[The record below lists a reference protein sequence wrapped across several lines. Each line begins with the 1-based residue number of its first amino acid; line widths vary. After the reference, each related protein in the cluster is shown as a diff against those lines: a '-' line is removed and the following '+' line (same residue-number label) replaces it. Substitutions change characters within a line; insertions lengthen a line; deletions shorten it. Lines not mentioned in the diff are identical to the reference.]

1 MQNIQIAKI
10 FNELAD
16 LLEIEGE
23 NPFKVRAYRF
33 AARTI
38 SSLGRE
44 LEDMIKEG
52 KDLTLLPSIGKE
64 IAAKIE
70 QIIKT
75 GKLEKL
81 ERLKKQIPPSL
92 IALLPIE
99 GLGAKKIRQLYDA
112 LHIQTVQEL
121 IEAAKSHKI
130 SEIKGFGPKTEQK
143 ILEGLILR
151 KQSGKRFLYAD
162 AKPYADELKVYLQK
176 AFGVEDV
183 EIAGSFRRR
192 KESVGDLDIVCSAVE
207 PAKVIDHFC
216 HFDKTQR
223 IVVAGDTRATIVL
236 ENNLQVDLRV
246 VQKSSFGSA
255 LHYFTGSK
263 DHVIKIRQISQDMG
277 LKVNEYGI
285 FKKDKKLA
293 GEDEEGVYRLF
304 DLEWITPELREN
316 RGEIEA
322 AKSDT
327 LPKLITENEIKGDL
341 HLHSTYGNGSN
352 SIEELAKR
360 AIELGYSYI
369 AIADH
374 SYMIGIDKKR
384 AFEQFDMIDHLNS
397 EFEKLHIFKSM
408 DIDILEDG
416 SIGVDREIL
425 QRLDFGIASIRDR
438 FDLNKDEQTKR
449 VIKALKNRYIK
460 IISHPTCRII
470 NEYPP
475 CEIDLDEVF
484 KVAKEEGKYLEIS
497 SNPSR
502 LDLDDVHIKRGV
514 ESGVK
519 FVISSDA
526 HDVASMGNMEYGVNQ
541 ARRGWAEKK
550 DVVNSLSLGNLTK
563 YLCIS

>member
-23 NPFKVRAYRF
+23 NPFKVRAYRY

-81 ERLKKQIPPSL
+81 EKLKKKIPPSL

-99 GLGAKKIRQLYDA
+99 GLGPKKIKRLYDA
-112 LHIQTVQEL
+112 LQIQTVQEL
-121 IEAAKSHKI
+121 IDAAKSHKI
-130 SEIKGFGPKTEQK
+130 SQLKGFGPKTEQK
-143 ILEGLILR
+143 ILEGLTLI
-151 KQSGKRFLYAD
+151 KQSGKRFLYSD
-162 AKPYADELKVYLQK
+162 AKPYADELKDYLQK
-176 AFGVEDV
+176 AFGVEDL
-183 EIAGSFRRR
+183 EIAGSFRRS
-192 KESVGDLDIVCSAVE
+192 KESVGDLDIVCSSSE
-207 PAKVIDHFC
+207 PAKVIEHFC
-216 HFDKTQR
+216 HFDKVKR
-223 IVVAGDTRATIVL
+223 VVLSGDTRATIIL

-246 VQKSSFGSA
+246 VQKESYGSA

-263 DHVIKIRQISQDMG
+263 DHVIKIRQIAQDKG

-285 FKKDKKLA
+285 FKGDEKLA
-293 GEDEEGVYRLF
+293 GENEEWIYRLF
-304 DLEWITPELREN
+304 DLAWITPELREN

-322 AKSDT
+322 AKNNT
-327 LPKLITENEIKGDL
+327 LPKLITKDDIKGDL
-341 HLHSTYGNGSN
+341 HLHSDYGNGTS
-352 SIEELAKR
+352 SIEDLAKR
-360 AIELGYSYI
+360 AIELGYEYI

-374 SYMIGIDKKR
+374 SYMIAIDKKR

-397 EFEKLHIFKSM
+397 EFENLHIFKSM

-425 QRLDFGIASIRDR
+425 QRLDFGIASIRDH
-438 FDLNKDEQTKR
+438 FDLSKDEQTNR

-484 KVAKEEGKYLEIS
+484 RVAKEEGKYLEIS

-502 LDLDDVHIKRGV
+502 LDLDDIHIKRGI

-519 FVISSDA
+519 IVISSDA
-526 HDVASMGNMEYGVNQ
+526 SDTNSMDNIEYGVNQ
-541 ARRGWAEKK
+541 ARRGWAEQK
-550 DVVNSLSLGNLTK
+550 DVVNSLSLDEARSV
-563 YLCIS
+563 I